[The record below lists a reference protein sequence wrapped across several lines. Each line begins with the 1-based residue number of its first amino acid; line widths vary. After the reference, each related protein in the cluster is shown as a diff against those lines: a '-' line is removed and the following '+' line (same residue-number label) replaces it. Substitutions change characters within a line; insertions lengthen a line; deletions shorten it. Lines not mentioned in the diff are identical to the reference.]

1 MNNINRSNTFDIAKG
16 IAIIL
21 MCIGHTKCPDRLCE
35 FIYMFHMAF
44 FFMASGWFFSE
55 ISLDSFPKYLYKKVK
70 GLWLPFVLW
79 GIAFILL
86 HNWFLQNGLLASGN
100 IEYTFKDVLWKAG
113 TTIPRFI
120 TTEEMMGP
128 YWFLSSLFY
137 VCICSWFIFW
147 ISNMTSYPRIV
158 STTIFALIYLL
169 AWADIWWGIGI
180 GTKTD
185 ITFCVCAIF
194 FISKELNR
202 GGHLMPFIKRYPY
215 ICIILTLGVL
225 LTGMYIGRGHIATPT
240 LELQNPVVYIIYSL
254 CGFILLLA
262 VSLYIEK
269 IPSMERI
276 MTYIGRKTLVILLS
290 NMLCIRL
297 MEWIIAKA
305 TSYQGEITDVLE
317 MYSQWYVWIGY
328 TIFMLVLPLSINE
341 IYHRVKD
348 KIMFAS

>member
-35 FIYMFHMAF
+35 FIGMFHMAF

-55 ISLDSFPKYLYKKVK
+55 RSLDSFPKYLYKKVK

-202 GGHLMPFIKRYPY
+202 G
-215 ICIILTLGVL
+215 
-225 LTGMYIGRGHIATPT
+225 AS
-240 LELQNPVVYIIYSL
+240 N
-254 CGFILLLA
+254 A
-262 VSLYIEK
+262 VHKKISLYLHYFNFRCPPYGNVYRYWTYFHTNI
-269 IPSMERI
+269 RI
-276 MTYIGRKTLVILLS
+276 AESFDIHHI
-290 NMLCIRL
+290 
-297 MEWIIAKA
+297 
-305 TSYQGEITDVLE
+305 
-317 MYSQWYVWIGY
+317 
-328 TIFMLVLPLSINE
+328 
-341 IYHRVKD
+341 
-348 KIMFAS
+348 